1 MVAPLF
7 ATEPPNTFAAVR
19 IGALFL
25 CVVIGIF
32 VLTANRKGKPQSE
45 RNRRAR
51 LGLLAICCGPL
62 FGAGLAALTIAVG
75 HVHRLDVAHTFYVFT
90 VIGAFAGFVTGAAFA
105 ATCLFSPQID
115 GPSKLPSTSPEPWD
129 EL

>member
-7 ATEPPNTFAAVR
+7 AMEPPDAFATAR

-32 VLTANRKGKPQSE
+32 VLTANRKGNPQSE
-45 RNRRAR
+45 RNRRAG
-51 LGLLAICCGPL
+51 LGLLAIFCGPL

-75 HVHRLDVAHTFYVFT
+75 DVPRLDVAHTYYVFT
-90 VIGAFAGFVTGAAFA
+90 VIGAFAGFVTGVAFA
-105 ATCLFSPQID
+105 VTCVFSPQVE
-115 GPSKLPSTSPEPWD
+115 GASKSPATSPEPWD